1 MYRMKMNLTQD
12 QLGKKLNTK
21 KLQFRI
27 TKLDIELLN
36 KTIYSKL
43 HIFLNVS
50 IDDLFPQRKKSN
62 DITTVYNQLTPPRQH
77 NVLELCKSS
86 IRITELH

>member
-1 MYRMKMNLTQD
+1 MDKKELAKFIGSKIRMYRMKMNLTQD

-43 HIFLNVS
+43 HIF
-50 IDDLFPQRKKSN
+50 
-62 DITTVYNQLTPPRQH
+62 
-77 NVLELCKSS
+77 
-86 IRITELH
+86 